1 MRFLLLL
8 CLWIATPASAMVG
21 RVDALLVDD
30 IGLARTK
37 LALDAM
43 VDETVDVER
52 TLRAVEA
59 WSRVA
64 EAEVPADASVRA
76 RVDGL
81 LRVLYVAG
89 AWNAHRPFAYDF
101 DDPFARVARNRLLST
116 YLETRRGNC
125 VTMPVLFAILG
136 RGIGLTVALAR
147 APHHLFAVVRDDDG
161 TWFNVEATAGGLKSD
176 ASYVRDTGI
185 SAQALANGLY
195 LRALTR
201 EEEIA
206 TLAGD
211 VASALSHHGDHET
224 AIALA
229 TRMLEIDPNDVDW
242 MVRLG
247 TLHARILDR
256 DFHARWPD
264 PADVPPGRH
273 AEYRE
278 RSAANAAWFA
288 KAEALGWRQPT
299 PEEESAYLRA
309 TEDARLRVSP
319 PDATRG
325 SPRASNAPRASP
337 TYP

>member
-1 MRFLLLL
+1 MRLLLLL
-8 CLWIATPASAMVG
+8 CLWIAMPASAMVG
-21 RVDALLVDD
+21 RIDALVASDVD
-30 IGLARTK
+30 LARAK

-52 TLRAVEA
+52 TSRAVED
-59 WSRVA
+59 WSRVVA
-64 EAEVPADASVRA
+64 AEVPVDASVRA
-76 RVDGL
+76 RVDGM

-89 AWNAHRPFAYDF
+89 AWNAHWPFAYDF
-101 DDPFARVARNRLLST
+101 DDPLARVAKNRLLST

-125 VTMPVLFAILG
+125 VTMPVLFAILA
-136 RGIGLTVALAR
+136 RRIGLTVAFAR
-147 APHHLFAVVRDDDG
+147 APHHLFVKVRDDDG
-161 TWFNVEATAGGLKSD
+161 TWFNVEATAGGLKAD

-195 LRALTR
+195 LRPLTR

-211 VASALSHHGDHET
+211 VASALSHRGDYET
-224 AIALA
+224 AIAIA
-229 TRMLEIDPNDVDW
+229 ARMLEIDPNDVDW

-264 PADVPPGRH
+264 PADVPPERH

-278 RSAANAAWFA
+278 RSAANAAWFG
-288 KAEALGWRQPT
+288 KAETLGWRQPT

-309 TEDARLRVSP
+309 TEDARVRVTP
-319 PDATRG
+319 PGATRG
-325 SPRASNAPRASP
+325 SPPASNAPRASP